1 MMGGEE
7 PMADGDRASD
17 SKRFRQLGIGQEMQ
31 EVRVTD
37 GWPSSTKNVCITLP
51 QSGYNKKADL
61 LGLV

>member
-17 SKRFRQLGIGQEMQ
+17 SKRFKQLGIGQEMQ

-37 GWPSSTKNVCITLP
+37 RWPTSTKNVCLTSP
-51 QSGYNKKADL
+51 QSGYNKKANL